1 MKTKQCPNPPPE
13 EPPQPWHLAHGQVI
27 LAGDVEVS
35 DAQEA
40 IAAQVGA
47 RSVHGIVEG
56 WDHCGGRA
64 GETREWARRDV
75 FLRGAWA
82 GQYDAGQ
89 ES

>member
-13 EPPQPWHLAHGQVI
+13 EPPQPWHLAHGQVV

-64 GETREWARRDV
+64 GETRGSGHVVMCSCEGHGLV
-75 FLRGAWA
+75 I
-82 GQYDAGQ
+82 
-89 ES
+89 